1 MIKFSVR
8 QKTNSIH
15 FVFND
20 NKRKL
25 TRSLRTT
32 AATTNRFEKNIQMKI
47 KSIPNEIMFLIN

>member
-8 QKTNSIH
+8 QKTSSIH

-47 KSIPNEIMFLIN
+47 KSIPNEIIFLIN

>member
-32 AATTNRFEKNIQMKI
+32 AATTNRFEKIFK
-47 KSIPNEIMFLIN
+47 

>member
-32 AATTNRFEKNIQMKI
+32 AATTNRFETKYSNENKI
-47 KSIPNEIMFLIN
+47 NTK